1 MTRSEALED
10 VHFYRQRGTEYLH
23 VKDVSIFALIHK
35 IFDDFGEI
43 LQDKDAE
50 ITLLKHCVEEAIKRP
65 MGVEPSVWS
74 DYKMGKPL

>member
-35 IFDDFGEI
+35 IYDDFEEDI
-43 LQDKDAE
+43 DKALKIAEENGYHDAYD
-50 ITLLKHCVEEAIKRP
+50 LLMDIKENR
-65 MGVEPSVWS
+65 
-74 DYKMGKPL
+74 

>member
-35 IFDDFGEI
+35 IYDDFEEGI
-43 LQDKDAE
+43 DKALKIAEENGYHDAYD
-50 ITLLKHCVEEAIKRP
+50 LLMDIKENR
-65 MGVEPSVWS
+65 
-74 DYKMGKPL
+74 